1 MPWYAVEA
9 LDDAIETT
17 KAFLLPFELWTW
29 LKLAVIV
36 LFVGGTSTSPPGAN
50 FQFGGG
56 GSPGGGTGTALPDI
70 PFSNDTLIAI
80 VVAVVAAVVS
90 IWLVLTFIG
99 SIMEFAFVES
109 LRSREVHVRSYIRR
123 HFGQGVRLF
132 GFRVVLVT
140 LLLLPI
146 IGFLLIFVPSL
157 LDGSADIALG
167 SLFVFVPVMLVLGLV
182 VALIDGLTTNFV
194 VPVML
199 LRGDGVLAGW
209 RAFWPTLRSQW
220 KQYGM
225 YILLRFALS
234 IAAGIVVGIVGG
246 ILSLFVLIP
255 FAILGIGLYVL
266 SGSPTFHAVVSVS
279 PLGAAFGLLA
289 LLGFLCLLFVLAV
302 VRVPIQ
308 TYLRYFALLVLG
320 DTNRQLDLIP
330 ELREEIR

>member
-17 KAFLLPFELWTW
+17 KAFLLPFEVWTW
-29 LKLAVIV
+29 LKLAVII

-56 GSPGGGTGTALPDI
+56 SGTGGGTGTPLPNI
-70 PFSNDTLIAI
+70 PFSTDTLIVLVIA
-80 VVAVVAAVVS
+80 VVAVVVFV
-90 IWLVLTFIG
+90 WLVLTFIG

-109 LRSREVHVRSYIRR
+109 LRSREVHVRSYVRR
-123 HFGQGVRLF
+123 YFVQGVRLF
-132 GFRVVLVT
+132 GFRVVLFT

-146 IGFLLIFVPSL
+146 VGFLFVFIPSL
-157 LDGSADIALG
+157 LDGSADVALG
-167 SLFVFVPVMLVLGLV
+167 SVFVFLPVMVVLGLI
-182 VALIDGLTTNFV
+182 VALVDGLTTNFV

-199 LRGDGVLAGW
+199 LRGGGVLAGW
-209 RAFWPTLRSQW
+209 RTFWPTLRGQW

-225 YILLRFALS
+225 YVLLRFALS
-234 IAAGIVVGIVGG
+234 IAAGIIVGIVGG

-266 SGSPTFHAVVSVS
+266 SGNPTFNAITSS
-279 PLGAAFGLLA
+279 IPLTASFGLLV
-289 LLGFLCLLFVLAV
+289 LLCILFLLFVLAII
-302 VRVPIQ
+302 RVPVQ

-320 DTNRQLDLIP
+320 DTNRQLDVIP